1 MLKGL
6 ELELH
11 ADDRIG
17 LLSDITRVF
26 REYGLCIRR
35 AAIATDGGKAF
46 DTFYV
51 SETASNCVDA
61 KTIDCIRRQIGQ
73 TILRVK
79 QTPNLSPKSSEEEA
93 SATSLLLRVFFKV
106 CSFHSLGV

>member
-35 AAIATDGGKAF
+35 AAIATDAGKAF

-51 SETASNCVDA
+51 SETTSNRVDA

-79 QTPNLSPKSSEEEA
+79 QPPSLSPKPSGEEA
-93 SATSLLLRVFFKV
+93 GATSLLLRVFFKV
-106 CSFHSLGV
+106 CSFHSVRV